1 MLYQLL
7 ANSSSNFKLGGAKK
21 KELYRT
27 MGKPTIQ
34 QISRL
39 LVDIMSLGFPAG
51 RGATL

>member
-1 MLYQLL
+1 
-7 ANSSSNFKLGGAKK
+7 
-21 KELYRT
+21 